1 MQALSRRASLFEMIR
16 DYEQAASD
24 LQRVVSL
31 LTRNMENKVG
41 GSGSG
46 SHNNMSSVNEIR
58 QTQQKLA
65 AMEEE
70 ARKEIP
76 LNFYLI
82 L

>member
-16 DYEQAASD
+16 DYGQAASD
-24 LQRVVSL
+24 LQRLVSL
-31 LTRNMENKVG
+31 LTRNMENKI
-41 GSGSG
+41 SGSG
-46 SHNNMSSVNEIR
+46 SHNKMSSVNEIR
-58 QTQQKLA
+58 QTQQKLS

>member
-1 MQALSRRASLFEMIR
+1 
-16 DYEQAASD
+16 
-24 LQRVVSL
+24 
-31 LTRNMENKVG
+31 
-41 GSGSG
+41 
-46 SHNNMSSVNEIR
+46 MSSVNEIR
-58 QTQQKLA
+58 QTQQKLS